1 MSRASAP
8 LVSASSAA
16 VRPSFSVTVA
26 WRSASPYS
34 EGSTSN
40 APPVTTSAS
49 MRSRYAAASDAS
61 CGSAIGRPPAA
72 TMASA

>member
-1 MSRASAP
+1 MPRSSAP

-26 WRSASPYS
+26 CRSPSPYS
-34 EGSTSN
+34 AGSTSN

-49 MRSRYAAASDAS
+49 MRSRYSAASDAS
-61 CGSAIGRPPAA
+61 WGRAMGSPPAA